1 MTPSCMFK
9 RVLRCQR
16 RFRKP
21 PDRLQGTQ
29 YTHGVC
35 SLTYLL
41 WIQARRA
48 GGTSM
53 GHRPVDSLRDTSLI
67 SEQPCN
73 LLLQRRRYSTLNIW
87 VNKEDYMPQR
97 GNFPFFLTNLLS
109 CLYCT
114 SLVGARVLCDCSK
127 IKLVSRRLSTR
138 LMGHAQRAWRHIP
151 HFLHVPFLPPSFSC
165 ALHSSVLYIYRA
177 FVRKRTMHNTLSRA
191 LTRLAR
197 SLRMTQYSDS
207 EYPNEGGGR
216 SMKGWIGLLW
226 RGITF

>member
-1 MTPSCMFK
+1 MSQYPRSTVTTSLSSSPSVKSAPCSWYLFDPPSLNEPLSHPIMTPSCMFK

-53 GHRPVDSLRDTSLI
+53 GHRPVDSLRDTNLI
-67 SEQPCN
+67 SKQPCN

-97 GNFPFFLTNLLS
+97 GNFPFF
-109 CLYCT
+109 
-114 SLVGARVLCDCSK
+114 
-127 IKLVSRRLSTR
+127 
-138 LMGHAQRAWRHIP
+138 
-151 HFLHVPFLPPSFSC
+151 
-165 ALHSSVLYIYRA
+165 
-177 FVRKRTMHNTLSRA
+177 
-191 LTRLAR
+191 
-197 SLRMTQYSDS
+197 MTD
-207 EYPNEGGGR
+207 
-216 SMKGWIGLLW
+216 I
-226 RGITF
+226 